1 MQVTVQGRGMQFSAD
16 VGIDANS
23 THMQYREFRLV
34 HESAVRVR
42 GLRSWSSGFPRPEGW
57 VTRSRAGGY
66 RTAAP
71 VLTTPWHLLCPLN
84 SGRVEM
90 KEAYSTVMN
99 PLQIRLASLQSV
111 FIVIGKANLTTGLTK
126 DSYKTNLWKYL
137 YRYQSNN
144 QRREETKGFTHWN
157 RRWKEMVKKTGQF
170 KRYKIC
176 ITWWIFVKLYY

>member
-1 MQVTVQGRGMQFSAD
+1 MQFSED
-16 VGIDANS
+16 VGIEAIC

-99 PLQIRLASLQSV
+99 PLQIRPASLQS
-111 FIVIGKANLTTGLTK
+111 FFNVIGKANLTTGLTR
-126 DSYKTNLWKYL
+126 DSYKTNLCKYL
-137 YRYQSNN
+137 YIGINQTTNEERRQRGSHTGTAGEKKWWRLFSSNDI
-144 QRREETKGFTHWN
+144 KY
-157 RRWKEMVKKTGQF
+157 V
-170 KRYKIC
+170 
-176 ITWWIFVKLYY
+176 